1 MIANLVGMALSY
13 CKTLISTIKDYK
25 TALGKTKTNQNE
37 YKSDLNKIRRTEKK
51 INGQK
56 YTIYNIEMLYKTG
69 KSVTKLF
76 HNYFL
81 MVVIDKYQTGRSG
94 GIKVLTPTKMF

>member
-1 MIANLVGMALSY
+1 MIANLGGMALSY

-76 HNYFL
+76 HNYF
-81 MVVIDKYQTGRSG
+81 
-94 GIKVLTPTKMF
+94 

>member
-1 MIANLVGMALSY
+1 MEVLSY
-13 CKTLISTIKDYK
+13 CKTIISIIKDYK

-37 YKSDLNKIRRTEKK
+37 YKSDLNKIRRTKK
-51 INGQK
+51 KLNGQK
-56 YTIYNIEMLYKTG
+56 YTSCNLEILYKTE

-81 MVVIDKYQTGRSG
+81 MVVIDKYQTGRSRG
-94 GIKVLTPTKMF
+94 TKVLTPKKMF